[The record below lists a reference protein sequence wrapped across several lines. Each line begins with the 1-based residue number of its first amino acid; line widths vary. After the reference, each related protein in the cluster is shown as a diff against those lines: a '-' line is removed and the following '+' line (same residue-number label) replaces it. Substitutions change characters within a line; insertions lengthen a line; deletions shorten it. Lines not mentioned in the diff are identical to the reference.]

1 MYNEFMFDRSR
12 KELSAIVQML
22 QKMLEVFSIILFAV
36 FTLFYLYQF
45 IAFIGDSVIRA
56 IIYFILLAFHTA
68 IFVIPKVEK
77 IDELETHAERY
88 EQRRALRAK
97 KRTFKI
103 IKMSVNALAIG
114 WNFIDIVLGKC
125 SDLKIMIVIITAILL
140 FAQVLLEI
148 VLSLLLV
155 YFDNFRIAII
165 EDIKDIDLDSNLVTK
180 FLSKS
185 LGIKKVIE
193 KVSDENYLSET
204 EKEIAR
210 KQKEKK

>member
-1 MYNEFMFDRSR
+1 MFDRSR